1 MLFTFFIILSS
12 FTGIFSFG
20 IAVLT
25 ILILGYQPPTELL
38 VGFILSFVIF
48 TFITW
53 EPKERLKKTE
63 EDKKPWAYKNYQE
76 VNDYLDTEKPHLTYE
91 KEDKDKLIILLFF
104 GWTIK
109 DDSDSNNIVLERI
122 TKLETVTK
130 TFSPLTKYT
139 I

>member
-1 MLFTFFIILSS
+1 MFRFLIILYS
-12 FTGIFSFG
+12 FAGIFSCG
-20 IAVLT
+20 IVILT
-25 ILILGYQPPTELL
+25 FLIIGYQPPPSLL
-38 VGFILSFVIF
+38 AGFILSLVVFIF
-48 TFITW
+48 MTW
-53 EPKERLKKTE
+53 EPKEDIKKTE
-63 EDKKPWAYKNYQE
+63 EVKKPWAYKNYQE
-76 VNDYLDTEKPHLTYE
+76 VSDYLDTEKPHLTYE

-109 DDSDSNNIVLERI
+109 DDSDSNNIVLERT